1 MGRSGLCGLGART
14 WLLVVMEWSA
24 ALSRW
29 CIGMLLELGR
39 SCDVTLHALCTE
51 CAQVASGIGYIFAS
65 THTPTNLYAYYSA
78 KHTKALT

>member
-1 MGRSGLCGLGART
+1 
-14 WLLVVMEWSA
+14 
-24 ALSRW
+24 
-29 CIGMLLELGR
+29 MLLELGR